1 MVQPSSQLYLRTARL
16 FGMRNCLRLL
26 VAATV
31 VFTANALHA
40 QGRGGDDNN
49 KPVNNTETIH
59 YACTADG
66 VQRISDAYSG
76 SAYTDNSPKIKFILP
91 IEGARARGEW
101 NEVERLAQMSIKAAP
116 YCYTPYFNHAQYL
129 MRQCKLPEA
138 KAALVDFL
146 GRVDKDP
153 SYTQIITLAKAAQEQ
168 LDSGRDPSGCTA
180 PPTK

>member
-1 MVQPSSQLYLRTARL
+1 
-16 FGMRNCLRLL
+16 MRNRPILL
-26 VAATV
+26 VTAAV
-31 VFTANALHA
+31 VFAGNVSHA
-40 QGRGGDDNN
+40 QGRGGDDKN

-66 VQRISDAYSG
+66 VQRISDSYSG
-76 SAYTDNSPKIKFILP
+76 SAYTDTAPKVKYILP

-146 GRVDKDP
+146 GRVSTDP
-153 SYTQIITLAKAAQEQ
+153 SYAQIVTLAKAAQEQ

-180 PPTK
+180 PPAK

>member
-1 MVQPSSQLYLRTARL
+1 MRFSVRL
-16 FGMRNCLRLL
+16 AL
-26 VAATV
+26 VLSVLFSASLV
-31 VFTANALHA
+31 HA
-40 QGRGGDDNN
+40 QGRGGDDDN
-49 KPVNNTETIH
+49 KPVNQTETIH

-66 VQRISDAYSG
+66 VQRISDSYSG
-76 SAYTDNSPKIKFILP
+76 SAYTDTAPKVKFILP

-138 KAALVDFL
+138 RAALADFL
-146 GRVDKDP
+146 GRVSSDP
-153 SYTQIITLAKAAQEQ
+153 TYTQIIVLATAAQEQ

-180 PPTK
+180 PPMK

>member
-1 MVQPSSQLYLRTARL
+1 
-16 FGMRNCLRLL
+16 MRICLRLL
-26 VAATV
+26 ITATV
-31 VFTANALHA
+31 LLAANTLHA

-76 SAYTDNSPKIKFILP
+76 SAYTDNSPKIKYILP

-101 NEVERLAQMSIKAAP
+101 NEVERLAQMSIKSAP

-138 KAALVDFL
+138 KTALIDFL
-146 GRVDKDP
+146 TRVNTDP
-153 SYTQIITLAKAAQEQ
+153 TYAPLITLAKAAQEQ
-168 LDSGRDPSGCTA
+168 LESGRDPSGCTA
-180 PPTK
+180 PPAK